1 MTGGDQF
8 FSTSPLEPSQ
18 EGRLIQCEG
27 VKCFPVQEAHG
38 VLEGCALEALGGW
51 EGEWGPS

>member
-8 FSTSPLEPSQ
+8 FPTGPLEPSR
-18 EGRLIQCEG
+18 EGPLIQCHTSE
-27 VKCFPVQEAHG
+27 VFPVQEAHG